1 MSGAVLTVGGRRRNK
16 RGAASRRGKRAADD
30 ALAQRIIALE
40 NELASAGGAPACLA
54 PIGGG
59 QLLACFGVS
68 LDMNRSPT
76 WPALAVVSDE
86 MPSDASP
93 FDDPAAKGNEFVFDF
108 DAD

>member
-1 MSGAVLTVGGRRRNK
+1 
-16 RGAASRRGKRAADD
+16 
-30 ALAQRIIALE
+30 
-40 NELASAGGAPACLA
+40 
-54 PIGGG
+54 
-59 QLLACFGVS
+59 
-68 LDMNRSPT
+68 MNRSPT